1 MLHIASEKEIKEGKV
16 TDVYFKRTEE
26 ILKKKRIKKRV
37 VMEVV
42 AHKFPSNYPWAI
54 LAGIEEVVE
63 LFKDKPVSIDS
74 MPEGT
79 FFYPEEPVLTISG
92 EYSSFVIYE
101 TPLLGLICQ
110 ASGVATKAA
119 RCKKAAGERSVVSF
133 GARRMHPA
141 ISPMIERSAFLGG
154 CDGVSVIKSAEL
166 IGEKAVGTMP
176 HALILVMGD
185 TVKASKAF
193 DKVIPKGIKRV
204 SLIDTLGDEKFEAIK
219 VAQALGKNLF
229 AVRLDTPGSRRG
241 DFLKILEEVRWELDQ
256 RGFKDV
262 KLFLSGGMDE
272 DEILKLNPQA
282 DAYGVGT
289 AISNARVI
297 DFSLDIVEMEGKPF
311 AKRGKLSGRKQ
322 VWRCNSC
329 GKREITLAKRR
340 LLKCS
345 CEGRFEGLIKPLM
358 RKGKLITKLPKV
370 QEIRK
375 NVLKELK
382 KSKVQSPKS
391 LVVGLG

>member
-1 MLHIASEKEIKEGKV
+1 MFHIASEKEIKEGKV

-26 ILKKKRIKKRV
+26 ILKAKKIKKRV
-37 VMEVV
+37 AMEVV
-42 AHKFPSNYPWAI
+42 AHKFPLDYPWAI
-54 LAGIEEVVE
+54 LAGVEEVVE
-63 LFKDKPVSIDS
+63 LFNDKPVNIDS

-92 EYSSFVIYE
+92 EYSSFAVYE

-110 ASGVATKAA
+110 ASGVATKAV
-119 RCKKAAGERSVVSF
+119 RCKKAAGERPVISF

-141 ISPMIERSAFLGG
+141 ISPMIERNAFLGG
-154 CDGVSVIKSAEL
+154 CNGVSVIKGAEL
-166 IGEKAVGTMP
+166 IGEQAVGTMP
-176 HALILVMGD
+176 HALILIMRD
-185 TVKASKAF
+185 TVKAIRAF

-204 SLIDTLGDEKFEAIK
+204 SLIDTLGDEKFEALK
-219 VAQALGKNLF
+219 VAKALGKNLF

-272 DEILKLNPQA
+272 NEILKLNPCA

-297 DFSLDIVEMEGKPF
+297 DFSLDIVEIERKPF
-311 AKRGKLSGRKQ
+311 AKRGKLSGKKQ
-322 VWRCNSC
+322 LWQCNKC
-329 GKREITLAKRR
+329 RKREITLAKRR
-340 LLKCS
+340 LSKCS
-345 CEGRFEGLIKPLM
+345 CGGRFEGLIRPLM
-358 RKGKLITKLPKV
+358 RKGRLVTELPKV
-370 QEIRK
+370 KEIRK

-382 KSKVQSPKS
+382 QVK
-391 LVVGLG
+391 L

>member
-1 MLHIASEKEIKEGKV
+1 MFHIATEKEIKEGKV
-16 TDVYFKRTEE
+16 TDVYFKRTED

-42 AHKFPSNYPWAI
+42 AHKFPLDYPWAI
-54 LAGIEEVVE
+54 LAGIEEVAE

-92 EYSSFVIYE
+92 EYSSFAVYE

-133 GARRMHPA
+133 GARRMHPT
-141 ISPMIERSAFLGG
+141 ISPMIERNAFLGG
-154 CDGVSVIKSAEL
+154 CDGVAVIKSAEL

-176 HALILVMGD
+176 HALILIMGD
-185 TVKASKAF
+185 TIKATKAF
-193 DKVIPKGIKRV
+193 DKVIPKEIKRV

-219 VAQALGKNLF
+219 VAKALGKNLF

-241 DFLKILEEVRWELDQ
+241 DFLKLLEEVRWELDQ
-256 RGFKDV
+256 RGFKNV

-272 DEILKLNPQA
+272 NEILKLNPQA

-297 DFSLDIVEMEGKPF
+297 DFSLDIVEIERKPF

-322 VWRCNSC
+322 VWRCNKC
-329 GKREITLAKRR
+329 GKREITLANKKLSR
-340 LLKCS
+340 CS
-345 CEGRFEGLIKPLM
+345 CGGKFEGLIRPLM
-358 RKGKLITKLPKV
+358 RKGKLITKFPKV

-375 NVLKELK
+375 GVLKELK
-382 KSKVQSPKS
+382 KVE
-391 LVVGLG
+391 L